1 MHDEGVHVERNN
13 LDIGEVK
20 ENENISEN
28 QRNEIA
34 NCKFNNT
41 IMNEGTRTTVGEPL
55 DDP

>member
-1 MHDEGVHVERNN
+1 MMSIVCPIVVDIVHDEGVHVERNN

-34 NCKFNNT
+34 KT
-41 IMNEGTRTTVGEPL
+41 
-55 DDP
+55 